1 MSKALSNSRRPFGS
15 RIPAAAACSAYQMTE
30 IATRGSLLATRKWP
44 PEPFQPEFNLDSTKI
59 QQKFIPPGTRFW
71 SQICGP
77 AILKKRAGTAA
88 RAPFGPSWRF
98 TGRPKPS
105 WAVSLRFHSG
115 FTEVSLRF
123 HVRRRRFAPSGSAKK
138 RSLPDFGAPNRS
150 SGDNLDGFSAANRWK
165 LCPTGGVR
173 HRFWKQ
179 HSDAAHAGNCAETAA
194 RAPNSNFRDP
204 RKQTF
209 MKMFGGAALSK
220 RLQLVRPA
228 PGRHFEAASTEGTRQ
243 EGHQGCHGGPKSPS
257 RSLEAR
263 ARASERATKKTQF
276 FVK

>member
-1 MSKALSNSRRPFGS
+1 
-15 RIPAAAACSAYQMTE
+15 MTG
-30 IATRGSLLATRKWP
+30 IATSGSLLDTRKWP
-44 PEPFQPEFNLDSTKI
+44 PEPFQPEFNLDSTWI
-59 QQKFIPPGTRFW
+59 QPKFNLPGARFW
-71 SQICGP
+71 SQIYGP

-88 RAPFGPSWRF
+88 RAPFGPSGRL

-105 WAVSLRFHSG
+105 WTVSLRFHSG

-123 HVRRRRFAPSGSAKK
+123 HVRRRRLAPSGSAKK

-150 SGDNLDGFSAANRWK
+150 SGDNLGGFSAANRWK

-179 HSDAAHAGNCAETAA
+179 HSAAAHAGNCAETAA
-194 RAPNSNFRDP
+194 RAPSSNFRDS
-204 RKQTF
+204 RKQIF
-209 MKMFGGAALSK
+209 IKMCGGAVLWK
-220 RLQLVRPA
+220 RVQLVGPV
-228 PGRHFEAASTEGTRQ
+228 PGRRFEAASTEGARQ

-257 RSLEAR
+257 RSLSRARAR
-263 ARASERATKKTQF
+263 ARASERATKKTHF